1 MQNGAFFPQAVCAA
15 FCALWLGALPAF
27 AQSLDR
33 PEADPNAYP
42 DPFTQ
47 VDNFLKF
54 PAGREMGSSS
64 AVAVDRQ
71 GHIWVADRCGAND
84 CKGSTLD
91 PVMEFDANSNFI
103 KAFGAGKLLFPHGIF
118 IDGDGHIWVVDGH
131 VGNGIGDDVL
141 EFDQSGKVLRI
152 LGTPGVAG
160 DGEYTFDEPNAVLVA
175 PSGDIF
181 VTDGHTPDEGNARIM
196 HYDKNGKFIMEWG
209 GHGIGLGR
217 VEVPHALAMD
227 KEGRLYVA
235 DRYNNRI
242 QIFSQNGQ
250 LLDIWSQFGRP
261 SGIYIDDNDILYC
274 TDSESRTPVEYGFHP
289 GWARGIRIG
298 SVKDGIVRALIPD
311 IDPEADRHITS
322 GGEGIW
328 AHDGVV
334 YSAQVRQK
342 TLVKY
347 VPKAPLF

>member
-1 MQNGAFFPQAVCAA
+1 M
-15 FCALWLGALPAF
+15 LLGAPALG
-27 AQSLDR
+27 QSLDR
-33 PEADPNAYP
+33 PNANPNAYP
-42 DPFTQ
+42 DPFSPAQ
-47 VDNFLKF
+47 NFLKL
-54 PAGREMGSSS
+54 PSGRVMGSSS
-64 AVAVDRQ
+64 AVAVDHE

-84 CKGSTLD
+84 CKGSSLD
-91 PVMEFDANSNFI
+91 PVMEFDASGNFI
-103 KAFGAGKLLFPHGIF
+103 KAFGAGKILFPHGFF
-118 IDGDGHIWVVDGH
+118 IDKDDHIWLTDGH

-141 EFDQSGKVLRI
+141 EFDRDGKLLRT

-160 DGEYTFDEPNAVLVA
+160 DGQNSFHEPNAVLVA

-181 VTDGHTPDEGNARIM
+181 VADGHTPDEGNARII
-196 HYDKNGKFIMEWG
+196 HFDKNGNFIKEWG

-242 QIFSQNGQ
+242 QIFSQDGQ

-261 SGIYIDDNDILYC
+261 SGIYIDENDILYC
-274 TDSESRTPVEYGFHP
+274 TDSESRNPVEYGFHP

-311 IDPEADRHITS
+311 IDPEADRHSTS

-328 AHDGVV
+328 AYKGVV

-342 TLVKY
+342 VVVRY
-347 VPKAPLF
+347 VPQAPLF

>member
-1 MQNGAFFPQAVCAA
+1 MRSAFFRHAIFVVLSALVIAA
-15 FCALWLGALPAF
+15 PAF
-27 AQSLDR
+27 ARSLDR
-33 PEADPNAYP
+33 PDDDPNAYP
-42 DPFTQ
+42 DPYTGAQ
-47 VDNFLKF
+47 DFLKL
-54 PAGREMGSSS
+54 PAGRLMGSSS
-64 AVAVDRQ
+64 AVAVDHA

-84 CKGSTLD
+84 CNGSKLD
-91 PVMEFDANSNFI
+91 PIMEFDANGKFI
-103 KAFGAGKLLFPHGIF
+103 KSFGAGKLLFPHGIF
-118 IDGDGHIWVVDGH
+118 IDKDDHIWLADGH
-131 VGNGIGDDVL
+131 VGHGIGDDIL
-141 EFDQSGKVLRI
+141 EFDQNGNVLRT
-152 LGTPGVAG
+152 LGTPGVSG
-160 DGEYTFDEPNAVLVA
+160 DGQYTFHEPNAVLVA

-181 VTDGHTPDEGNARIM
+181 VTDGHTPDEGNARII
-196 HYDKNGKFIMEWG
+196 HYDANGKFVKWWG

-242 QIFSQNGQ
+242 QIYSQDGR

-261 SGIYIDDNDILYC
+261 SGIYIDENDILYC
-274 TDSESRTPVEYGFHP
+274 TDSESRNPVEYGFHP

-311 IDPEADRHITS
+311 IDPEADRHATS

-328 AHDGVV
+328 ARDGVV

-342 TLVKY
+342 AVVKY
-347 VPKAPLF
+347 ILRSP